1 MPHPHETAGADP
13 NFMLS
18 LARGLSVLRAF
29 TKGES
34 SLSVTEAARLS
45 GLSRAVVRRCLYT
58 LTKLGYATRA
68 DGGYELTP
76 QVLTLGFAY
85 LRSAP
90 LAGYAQPVLERVSGQ
105 LHEACSLSVLDQA
118 DIVYVARAATQRILS
133 IGLFVGS
140 RLPAYCTSMGRVLL
154 AGMPSAELSGYLDK
168 VTLVPHTKHTI
179 VSRTALLTE
188 LRRVRNNGYAL
199 VDQELEL
206 GLRSI
211 AVPVRKPDGTVVAAI
226 NSGVQ
231 TSRVDRRAMVR
242 DFLPVIQSAAEEIA
256 FALGHGVR

>member
-1 MPHPHETAGADP
+1 
-13 NFMLS
+13 
-18 LARGLSVLRAF
+18 
-29 TKGES
+29 
-34 SLSVTEAARLS
+34 
-45 GLSRAVVRRCLYT
+45 
-58 LTKLGYATRA
+58 
-68 DGGYELTP
+68 
-76 QVLTLGFAY
+76 
-85 LRSAP
+85 
-90 LAGYAQPVLERVSGQ
+90 VLERVSGQ
-105 LHEACSLSVLDQA
+105 LHEACSLSVLDQT

-154 AGMPSAELSGYLDK
+154 AGMPSAELSAYLDR
-168 VTLVPHTKHTI
+168 VTLVPRTKHTI
-179 VSRTALLTE
+179 VSRTALLAE

-211 AVPVRKPDGTVVAAI
+211 AVPVRKPDGTVVAAV

-231 TSRVDRRAMVR
+231 TSRVDRKVMVR